1 MRREHGQAAALSV
14 LFLTVLLLSAAAV
27 IDVGSWMREDRDT
40 QRAADA
46 AALAG
51 AQELPEDH
59 AAAEALALEYSG
71 KNGGGVLAD
80 DVNFET
86 TVLAGDTIAVDVDR
100 PADSFFAKIVG
111 IDSVEVGSTAKARA
125 GVPSAAQYVAPIV
138 VNVNHPQVSCL
149 GPRMPCFNDDAELT
163 LDDLH
168 GPGSGDAAGAF
179 GLLNLHPGATGA
191 PGTEELAS
199 WMAEGFDGLME
210 PGIYK
215 SAPSALFNSSQMSE
229 ALSLRTGTEVLF
241 PIYDPPILG
250 SGSGARYNIIGWIGF
265 YIEDYDNRGSN
276 GTVDGYFTR
285 VVWRGVLST
294 TSSTTPD
301 FGVRTVALID

>member
-1 MRREHGQAAALSV
+1 MRREHGQAAALTV

-51 AQELPEDH
+51 AQALPEDH
-59 AAAEALALEYSG
+59 ATAEALAIEFG
-71 KNGGGVLAD
+71 TKNGGGVLAD
-80 DVNFET
+80 DVTFET

-111 IDSVEVGSTAKARA
+111 FDTVEVGSTAKARA
-125 GVPSAAQYVAPIV
+125 GVPSSAQYVAPIV
-138 VNVNHPQVSCL
+138 VNINHPQVSCR
-149 GPRMPCFNDDAELT
+149 GRGVPCFNVDADLT
-163 LDDLH
+163 LADLH

-179 GLLNLHPGATGA
+179 GLLNLHRAGTGA
-191 PGTEELAS
+191 PGSEELAS
-199 WMAEGFDGLME
+199 WMAEGFSGLMD
-210 PGIYK
+210 PGIYR
-215 SAPSALFNSSQMSE
+215 SAPSTLFNSSHMTN
-229 ALSLRTGTEVLF
+229 ALRLRQGGEVLF

-250 SGSGARYNIIGWIGF
+250 SGSNARYNILGWIGF
-265 YIEDYDNRGSN
+265 YIEDFDNRGSR
-276 GTVDGYFTR
+276 GLLEGYFTR
-285 VVWRGVLST
+285 VVWKGVLSN
-294 TSSTTPD
+294 SATTPD